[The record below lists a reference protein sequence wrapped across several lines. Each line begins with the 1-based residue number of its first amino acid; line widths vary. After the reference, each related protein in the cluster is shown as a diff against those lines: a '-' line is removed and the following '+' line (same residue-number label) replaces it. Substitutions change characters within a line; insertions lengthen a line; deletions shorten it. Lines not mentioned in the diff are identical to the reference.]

1 MRRLLVCALV
11 ALAAPAASLAPASAA
26 PERVS
31 RLSSEMVGELARR
44 FVLERFAAPL
54 QGATLEMLAPP
65 REIVLPGGP
74 VETALSLQAGS
85 PAAGH
90 LIVLVEASVTDA
102 TGGRAERSATVAFRV
117 NASQDAVIAVR
128 ELVRG
133 SVVRPEDVRAER
145 RPNDRLPRVPLAS
158 LGETVGKEVVRAVA
172 PGEVVIA
179 AAVAPPRTIR
189 RGSVVSLILE
199 GQGFRIVARGIASE
213 DGAVG
218 QTIKVVNQSSRRELA
233 GRIEDE
239 RTVRVGP

>member
-1 MRRLLVCALV
+1 
-11 ALAAPAASLAPASAA
+11 
-26 PERVS
+26 
-31 RLSSEMVGELARR
+31 
-44 FVLERFAAPL
+44 
-54 QGATLEMLAPP
+54 
-65 REIVLPGGP
+65 
-74 VETALSLQAGS
+74 
-85 PAAGH
+85 
-90 LIVLVEASVTDA
+90 
-102 TGGRAERSATVAFRV
+102 
-117 NASQDAVIAVR
+117 
-128 ELVRG
+128 
-133 SVVRPEDVRAER
+133 
-145 RPNDRLPRVPLAS
+145 
-158 LGETVGKEVVRAVA
+158 VGKEVVRAVA